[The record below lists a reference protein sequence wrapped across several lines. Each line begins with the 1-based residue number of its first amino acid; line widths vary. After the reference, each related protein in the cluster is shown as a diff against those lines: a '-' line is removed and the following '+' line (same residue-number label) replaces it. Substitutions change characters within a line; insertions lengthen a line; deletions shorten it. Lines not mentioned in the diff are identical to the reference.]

1 MKKNNILIVGLNF
14 SLLQKI
20 QSITEDEDYDLKFIS
35 IFTVDLVNYIET
47 NTIHLVLID
56 IDEEMIKCIHLGQHL
71 LNEDKIPFCYLSSN
85 ADSITIEKVK
95 RTRPYGFFVKP
106 LREIDVR
113 ASLKLIFYNYL
124 HKNLDLLKN
133 DNKIIED
140 VPYRIRHV
148 INYINE
154 NITEKIDIDELA
166 NLTRWKKHH
175 FIRIF
180 SGIIGIT
187 PYQYILI
194 NKIEIAKALI
204 KETNQPI
211 NEIAYDLGFV
221 NYSNFGHIFKKICYT
236 SPENYRKTK
245 KNSMF
250 NQISREN

>member
-1 MKKNNILIVGLNF
+1 
-14 SLLQKI
+14 
-20 QSITEDEDYDLKFIS
+20 
-35 IFTVDLVNYIET
+35 
-47 NTIHLVLID
+47 
-56 IDEEMIKCIHLGQHL
+56 
-71 LNEDKIPFCYLSSN
+71 
-85 ADSITIEKVK
+85 KVK

-106 LREIDVR
+106 FREMVMN

-124 HKNLDLLKN
+124 HKNIDLLKN
-133 DNKIIED
+133 DKKIIEY

-154 NITEKIDIDELA
+154 NINEKIDIDELA
-166 NLTRWKKHH
+166 NLTKWKKHH

-180 SGIIGIT
+180 SGIIGVT

-194 NKIEIAKALI
+194 NKMEIAKALI

-211 NEIAYDLGFV
+211 NEIAFDLGFV

-245 KNSMF
+245 KNSIF
-250 NQISREN
+250 I